1 MRHNPVLVDS
11 STYGFKM
18 TIFKITNQKNSYSSS
33 RTSRRKLAQWELQQI
48 NRGLTN
54 YIIIYMVNHCGS
66 LTRFSAR
73 MKAPPQLTSKKYAK
87 VYLSNFLI
95 NSLSKQKR
103 EMCRSMMKPHVI
115 LMNIFYTQLTQLN
128 SYLPL
133 LHVSE
138 NTKKMMEEDIN
149 EILMHAVPVVWLKQ
163 AYI

>member
-1 MRHNPVLVDS
+1 
-11 STYGFKM
+11 
-18 TIFKITNQKNSYSSS
+18 
-33 RTSRRKLAQWELQQI
+33 
-48 NRGLTN
+48 
-54 YIIIYMVNHCGS
+54 
-66 LTRFSAR
+66 
-73 MKAPPQLTSKKYAK
+73 
-87 VYLSNFLI
+87 
-95 NSLSKQKR
+95 
-103 EMCRSMMKPHVI
+103 MCRSMMKPHVI